1 MKARIDI
8 WRREAAPSSK
18 RSLGGET
25 APDRSGAH
33 QPRHPETVARI
44 VAAAEREFAEHGM
57 AGARTDRIA
66 RAARVNKA
74 LLYYYFK
81 SKNELYIEV
90 VNSLFRGLLVVM
102 DEAFD
107 SEAPY
112 RERIVSF
119 VNGYFDFVAAHP
131 NYPRLVQ
138 REMMSPNRDRMVRE
152 YRLPAFRKLH
162 QLIREGIAAGEFH
175 QMDAEH
181 AVFSIIG
188 MTVFYFAVAPVLGDL
203 LGRDMLSAKAVDAR
217 RRGILDFL
225 QHGLFKSPARKP

>member
-1 MKARIDI
+1 MAQASSAKAAAGSGPLL
-8 WRREAAPSSK
+8 RR
-18 RSLGGET
+18 
-25 APDRSGAH
+25 
-33 QPRHPETVARI
+33 PETVARI
-44 VAAAEREFAEHGM
+44 ISAAEKEFAEHGM

-81 SKNELYIEV
+81 SKNELYVEV
-90 VNSLFRGLLVVM
+90 VNSLFRGLLTVM

-112 RERIVSF
+112 RERIVAF
-119 VNGYFDFVAAHP
+119 VNGYFRFVSAHP

-152 YRLPAFRKLH
+152 YRLPAFRKLR
-162 QLIREGIAAGEFH
+162 QLIDQGIDAGEFH
-175 QMDAEH
+175 RMDAEN

-188 MTVFYFAVAPVLGDL
+188 MTVFYFAVAPVLGEM
-203 LGRDMLSAKAVDAR
+203 LGKDMLSARAVDAR
-217 RRGILDFL
+217 RRAILDFL
-225 QHGLFKSPARKP
+225 EHGLFKPPARKQ

>member
-1 MKARIDI
+1 MKADVRH
-8 WRREAAPSSK
+8 RRTGPQDLAAPQL
-18 RSLGGET
+18 RRPQTL
-25 APDRSGAH
+25 
-33 QPRHPETVARI
+33 ARI
-44 VAAAEREFAEHGM
+44 LAAAEREFAVHGM

-81 SKNELYIEV
+81 SKNELYNEV
-90 VNSLFRGLLVVM
+90 VHSLFRGLLAVM
-102 DEAFD
+102 DQSFSANA
-107 SEAPY
+107 SHRA
-112 RERIVSF
+112 RIVAF
-119 VNGYFDFVAAHP
+119 INGYFDFVAAHP

-152 YRLPAFRKLH
+152 YRLPALRKLH

-175 QMDAEH
+175 RMDPEH

-188 MTVFYFAVAPVLGDL
+188 MTVFYFAVAPVIGEM
-203 LGRDMLSAKAVDAR
+203 LGRDMLSSKAVNAR

-225 QHGLFKSPARKP
+225 EHGLFKSAERKP

>member
-1 MKARIDI
+1 MRARIDI
-8 WRREAAPSSK
+8 WRNEGKRSSK
-18 RSLGGET
+18 HPAANARDQ
-25 APDRSGAH
+25 AAA
-33 QPRHPETVARI
+33 QPLRRPETVARI
-44 VAAAEREFAEHGM
+44 VAAAEKEFAEHGM

-90 VNSLFRGLLVVM
+90 VNSLFRGLLTVM
-102 DEAFD
+102 EAAFD

-112 RERIVSF
+112 RDRIVAF

-152 YRLPAFRKLH
+152 YRLPALRKLQ
-162 QLIREGIAAGEFH
+162 QLIREGIAAGEFYE
-175 QMDAEH
+175 MDPEH

-188 MTVFYFAVAPVLGDL
+188 MTVFYFAVAPVLGEM
-203 LGRDMLSAKAVDAR
+203 LGRDMLSAKAVETR

-225 QHGLFKSPARKP
+225 EHGLFKTAARKP